1 MNGLDNPD
9 RLGYTLLTAYCAHL
23 ASETKEE
30 VSAAISAKG
39 KMWLSRLS
47 DEALLMETANVIRP
61 GWSGVSH
68 CVIERPL
75 DALARRLCEASS
87 TFLPASRIDTVTG
100 SLIPTDPTS
109 PIVTTITATCAPQAD
124 LYGVK
129 QETTLQIVR
138 LLLS

>member
-23 ASETKEE
+23 TLETKEE
-30 VSAAISAKG
+30 VSALISAKG
-39 KMWLSRLS
+39 KMWLSKLS
-47 DEALLMETANVIRP
+47 DEALLMETSSLVRP

-68 CVIERPL
+68 CVVERPL
-75 DALARRLCEASS
+75 DTLARRLCEASS
-87 TFLPASRIDTVTG
+87 SFLPASRIDTVTG
-100 SLIPTDPTS
+100 PLISADPTS
-109 PIVTTITATCAPQAD
+109 PVVTTVTATCTPQVD

-129 QETTLQIVR
+129 QEATLQIVR